1 MPSCHLVPCIGG
13 WRTAGLVQLSGISPG
28 QPPPGLRLESGC
40 LGGASGADSGSPCFH
55 CLVLRRVVKV
65 VWAAV

>member
-28 QPPPGLRLESGC
+28 QPPPASGLR
-40 LGGASGADSGSPCFH
+40 AAVSGAQVVPTREA
-55 CLVLRRVVKV
+55 LVSTVSC
-65 VWAAV
+65 